1 MRKYFIVLLCV
12 IFNSQLLKSQ
22 EMYTPLDSI
31 PEWVKNKVTVEEYNL
46 WKIMSSVFRIDY
58 SFMKQDISSEKR
70 LRLYDYLRQ
79 MCNSIESGGY
89 SNSKGE
95 QFTISI
101 VADVDTT
108 LNWKVDVLFQ
118 IDENI
123 QFCKRNAVI
132 YQVEDL
138 VKVQLSCE
146 IWYIYNSL
154 KKEAYIVKYSVL
166 PVESLARF
174 QGSIVFS
181 YQKELDQFEG
191 SCAGTFQYYDKWNK
205 EHFQNLNK
213 SFVFSP
219 QPYYK

>member
-1 MRKYFIVLLCV
+1 MKKYLIVLLWV
-12 IFNSQLLKSQ
+12 IFNSQLLQSQ
-22 EMYTPLDSI
+22 EIYTPLDSI

-58 SFMKQDISSEKR
+58 SFLKQDISSGKR
-70 LRLYDYLRQ
+70 LRLYDNLRQ
-79 MCNSIESGGY
+79 ICNSIKSGEY

-108 LNWKVDVLFQ
+108 LNWKFDVLFQ
-118 IDENI
+118 IDDNI

-138 VKVQLSCE
+138 EKVQLSCE

-154 KKEAYIVKYSVL
+154 KKDAYIIKYDVL
-166 PVESLARF
+166 PVEPLARF
-174 QGSIVFS
+174 QGSVVFS
-181 YQKELDQFEG
+181 YQKELNQFEG

-213 SFVFSP
+213 SFAFSP
-219 QPYYK
+219 QSSNK

>member
-1 MRKYFIVLLCV
+1 
-12 IFNSQLLKSQ
+12 
-22 EMYTPLDSI
+22 
-31 PEWVKNKVTVEEYNL
+31 
-46 WKIMSSVFRIDY
+46 
-58 SFMKQDISSEKR
+58 
-70 LRLYDYLRQ
+70 

-138 VKVQLSCE
+138 EKVQLSCE